1 MLIEQILPEYDERE
15 YHEIQILGSPKR
27 VYNSVRSLDFSHS
40 STIRHLFRLRGM
52 EASSMRLDDLLNV
65 GFVVVAEVPDEEF
78 VLGLVGKFWTPT
90 GKIEK
95 VDAVQY
101 REFKRSGYAK
111 AAWNFAIHQTGP
123 DTVRLSTET
132 RVKCT
137 DDHSRRLFR
146 LYWLLIG
153 PFSGWIR
160 KEILRGVKR
169 RIELGRYKG

>member
-1 MLIEQILPEYDERE
+1 MLIEQILSEYDERE
-15 YHEIQILGSPKR
+15 YHEIQILGNPRR
-27 VYNSVRSLDFSHS
+27 VYNAVRSLDFSHS
-40 STIRHLFRLRGM
+40 SIIRHLFRLRGLPV
-52 EASSMRLDDLLNV
+52 ASMRLDDLLNV

-78 VLGLVGKFWTPT
+78 VLGLVGKFWRPT

-101 REFKRSGYAK
+101 REFKRRGYAK
-111 AAWNFAIHQTGP
+111 AAWNFAIHQTSS
-123 DTVRLSTET
+123 DAVRLSTET

-137 DDHSRRLFR
+137 DEQSRRFFR

-169 RIELGRYKG
+169 KIELG